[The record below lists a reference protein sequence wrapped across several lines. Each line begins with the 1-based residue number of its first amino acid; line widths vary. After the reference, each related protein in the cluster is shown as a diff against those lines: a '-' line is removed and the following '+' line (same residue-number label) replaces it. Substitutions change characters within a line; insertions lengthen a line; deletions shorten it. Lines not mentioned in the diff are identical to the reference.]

1 MNILT
6 VKRLPT
12 TEQEMDIIK
21 EFFGEVVFNL
31 YDETG
36 SEPIGL
42 RAATSLE
49 VKFINDLQEIMMKQQ
64 IKPEQAFT
72 PTDGFTYKNDNE

>member
-6 VKRLPT
+6 VKRLPE

-31 YDETG
+31 YDENG
-36 SEPIGL
+36 YEPIGF
-42 RAATSLE
+42 RSATSLE
-49 VKFINDLQEIMMKQQ
+49 VKFINELQEIMMKQQ

-72 PTDGFTYKNDNE
+72 PTDGFEYKSNN